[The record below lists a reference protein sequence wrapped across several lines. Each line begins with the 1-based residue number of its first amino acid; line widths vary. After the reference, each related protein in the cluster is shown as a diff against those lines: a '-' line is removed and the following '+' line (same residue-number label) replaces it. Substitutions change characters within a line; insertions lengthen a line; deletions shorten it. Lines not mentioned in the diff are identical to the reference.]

1 MTEKKVAKAKNTA
14 VSVDTISDLEAF
26 AGQGTENI
34 GTRDVKLPII
44 KLLTKI
50 SPALDEDNAKY
61 VAGAKPGD
69 MLNEVTGS
77 IYKGKEGMLVVP
89 CHYINTFN
97 EWADRGSQD
106 STGAPVAIHRDPTVM
121 KDTNRADDGKDR
133 LSNGHYI
140 EDTANHFV
148 YILNE
153 DYKPIE
159 TALITMKSTQKKKSR
174 LWNTMMMSKKME
186 GSKGFFTPPTWATV
200 YRLTSIQEENSK
212 GKWYGWAINF
222 ERFLDQPTDSDTL
235 KVTQGFSESSK
246 KMDIANKVDYS
257 EDGIKDAV
265 VVETKKSEAVS
276 KDSDFENGTVPF

>member
-1 MTEKKVAKAKNTA
+1 
-14 VSVDTISDLEAF
+14 
-26 AGQGTENI
+26 
-34 GTRDVKLPII
+34 
-44 KLLTKI
+44 
-50 SPALDEDNAKY
+50 
-61 VAGAKPGD
+61 
-69 MLNEVTGS
+69 
-77 IYKGKEGMLVVP
+77 
-89 CHYINTFN
+89 
-97 EWADRGSQD
+97 
-106 STGAPVAIHRDPTVM
+106 M

-153 DYKPIE
+153 EYKPIE

-257 EDGIKDAV
+257 EDGIKDAI